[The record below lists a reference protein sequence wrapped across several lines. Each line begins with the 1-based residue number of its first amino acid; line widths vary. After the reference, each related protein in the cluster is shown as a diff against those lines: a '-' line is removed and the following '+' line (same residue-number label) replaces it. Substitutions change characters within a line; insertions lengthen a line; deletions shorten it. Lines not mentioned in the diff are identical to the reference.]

1 MNYWLKTSQKGG
13 GHNAHNHCYTQLWEG
28 YIVAI
33 KKIDLEKMNELLMN
47 GTTIAEIQ
55 RKFPK
60 YDYWEVYWEVNDYSF
75 LGKKRKITNRINK
88 IAKSKV
94 PQTRRE
100 LAIEA
105 RELLDELYSQLKINS
120 KKLIEI
126 DRVLRK

>member
-1 MNYWLKTSQKGG
+1 MLIFNYVPFLFFFSFQ
-13 GHNAHNHCYTQLWEG
+13 EG

-33 KKIDLEKMNELLMN
+33 KKRDLEKMNELLMN
-47 GTTIAEIQ
+47 GRTIADIQ

-75 LGKKRKITNRINK
+75 LGKKRMITNRINK

-100 LAIEA
+100 LAVET
-105 RELLDELYSQLKINS
+105 RELLDELYSQLKTNS
-120 KKLIEI
+120 KKLLEI
-126 DRVLRK
+126 DRILRK

>member
-1 MNYWLKTSQKGG
+1 MGTDTKGERG
-13 GHNAHNHCYTQLWEG
+13 SSPCYTQLWEG

-33 KKIDLEKMNELLMN
+33 KKIDLEKMNELLTN

-55 RKFPK
+55 RRFPR
-60 YDYWEVYWEVNDYSF
+60 YDYWEVYWEVSDYSF

-94 PQTRRE
+94 PQTRRD
-100 LAIEA
+100 LAKET